1 MISFSAPPAL
11 TMQQKSESSHKA
23 EAGNSYEIVPGA
35 LETSLLIIC
44 DHATNLIPPSYGT
57 LGLDDIQ
64 LNRHIAY
71 DIGALAV
78 ARELGARLKAT
89 VISSRFSRLLIDP
102 NRGEDDPTLVMRISD
117 GAIVPGN
124 ATLSQAERERR
135 VAAFYKPYHDAIAA
149 ETGAM
154 EARGLVPAIVS
165 IHSFTEAWRGVPR
178 KWHAA
183 ILWDNDP
190 RLSLPLLRELR
201 RRTGFE
207 IGDNEPYSGHL
218 RNDSIFRHAT
228 LRGLPNALVE
238 VRQNLIREEK
248 GQREWAELLA
258 SCLTVIFS
266 DRENAA
272 ALSCVDYRGSKTDI
286 EITRHAVRG

>member
-1 MISFSAPPAL
+1 
-11 TMQQKSESSHKA
+11 MQQNPENFSEA
-23 EAGNSYEIVPGA
+23 EVCESYEIVPGA
-35 LETSLLIIC
+35 PETGILIIC
-44 DHATNLIPPSYGT
+44 DHASNFIPPSYGT

-64 LNRHIAY
+64 LSRHIAY

-102 NRGEDDPTLVMRISD
+102 NRGEDDPTLIMRISD

-124 ATLSQAERERR
+124 ATLTQAERDRR
-135 VAAFYKPYHDAIAA
+135 IASFYRPYHEAITA

-154 EARGLVPAIVS
+154 AARGLVPAIVS
-165 IHSFTEAWRGVPR
+165 IHSFTEAWRGAPR

-190 RLSLPLLRELR
+190 RLPLPLLRELR
-201 RRTGFE
+201 QHTSFE
-207 IGDNEPYSGHL
+207 IGDNEPYSGRL

-228 LRGLPNALVE
+228 MRGLPNALIE
-238 VRQNLIREEK
+238 VRQDLVRGEK
-248 GQREWAELLA
+248 DQSEWAELIA
-258 SCLTVIFS
+258 NCLTAIFS
-266 DRENAA
+266 GEESAGP
-272 ALSCVDYRGSKTDI
+272 LSCVEYRGSKTDI
-286 EITRHAVRG
+286 EISRPAVRG